1 MEKLD
6 LTHTHISGEILPAV
20 TFLDGSMVLYSK
32 MKNVFPSTQELALGS
47 YPQESISMQQLYIQ
61 CIYVQHTLNNLNIQQ

>member
-1 MEKLD
+1 MSENILQEMFNCQSNKQRLKKKKGGNCLEKLD
-6 LTHTHISGEILPAV
+6 LTHSHISGEILPAV

-47 YPQESISMQQLYIQ
+47 
-61 CIYVQHTLNNLNIQQ
+61 